1 MYTYGYFLL
10 YLVTLLIQLLSFP
23 IKAALL
29 DWYNTVEPESHDQF
43 KYEEALQDR

>member
-29 DWYNTVEPESHDQF
+29 DRFNTVEPESHDQF
-43 KYEEALQDR
+43 KYEEALQDI